1 LQISFFL
8 SNQIKEFKIVYQ
20 IDIFVKIKLMIIR
33 KAVQEDMKSVL
44 NLIQELAIFEK
55 EPVAVVIT
63 VDDLV
68 RDGFSKSPLFCC

>member
-1 LQISFFL
+1 
-8 SNQIKEFKIVYQ
+8 
-20 IDIFVKIKLMIIR
+20 MIIR